1 MFTNTPNFSHI
12 TKEDFEH
19 IYEPAEDTFL
29 LLDALEKDIQTFQSL
44 KWVDNVAFRC
54 GVGMGVSE
62 NTRHNL
68 ILMLILHLTTF
79 DSPRR

>member
-29 LLDALEKDIQTFQSL
+29 LLDALEKDIQILQDL
-44 KWVDNVAFRC
+44 KSVDHGWRFFCGGVAL
-54 GVGMGVSE
+54 GV
-62 NTRHNL
+62 RKW
-68 ILMLILHLTTF
+68 
-79 DSPRR
+79 